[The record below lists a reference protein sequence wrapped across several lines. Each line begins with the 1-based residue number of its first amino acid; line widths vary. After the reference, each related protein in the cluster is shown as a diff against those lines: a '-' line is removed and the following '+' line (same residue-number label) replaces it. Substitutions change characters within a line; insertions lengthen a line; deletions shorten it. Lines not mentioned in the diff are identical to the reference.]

1 MGMNLRN
8 NALYVCLLKVKNDP
22 DKTTGICGEVL
33 QHLRAFFG
41 MQRDNIETCQA
52 LLRELIENWPE
63 RNSKTPY
70 IESVNYP
77 IEGSRAEF
85 LHLKQ
90 AGRLWH
96 VKKRHELLDWLI
108 SKFENDEVLLWPDG
122 SWCYKDEI
130 EDGSKGDDY
139 ELVEHPVFFEHGELI
154 R

>member
-33 QHLRAFFG
+33 QHLRALFG

-52 LLRELIENWPE
+52 LLRELIEIWPE
-63 RNSKTPY
+63 RN
-70 IESVNYP
+70 SVNYP

-85 LHLKQ
+85 LHLK
-90 AGRLWH
+90 
-96 VKKRHELLDWLI
+96 RHELLDWLI
-108 SKFENDEVLLWPDG
+108 SKFESNEVLLWPDG
-122 SWCYKDEI
+122 RWCYKDEI

>member
-22 DKTTGICGEVL
+22 NKRTGICGEVL

-41 MQRDNIETCQA
+41 MQRDNIVACQA

-63 RNSKTPY
+63 RNS
-70 IESVNYP
+70 ESVNYP

-85 LHLKQ
+85 PHLKQ
-90 AGRLWH
+90 AGRLWDS
-96 VKKRHELLDWLI
+96 KKRHELLDWLI

-122 SWCYKDEI
+122 SWCYKDEV
-130 EDGSKGDDY
+130 DGSMGDDY
-139 ELVEHPVFFEHGELI
+139 ELVEHPVFYENGGLI
-154 R
+154 Q

>member
-8 NALYVCLLKVKNDP
+8 NALYVCLLKVKNNP
-22 DKTTGICGEVL
+22 NKRTGICGEVL
-33 QHLRAFFG
+33 KQLSRFFG
-41 MQRDNIETCQA
+41 PQKENIEACQA
-52 LLRELIENWPE
+52 LLRELIEDWPE
-63 RNSKTPY
+63 RNAETPY

-77 IEGSRAEF
+77 IEGSRTEF
-85 LHLKQ
+85 IYLKH

-96 VKKRHELLDWLI
+96 IKRRHELLDWLI

-122 SWCYKDEI
+122 SWCYKEEADE
-130 EDGSKGDDY
+130 SKSDDY